1 MSRSDSR
8 PQPQSRAQYKMFV
21 PFATRWRDN
30 DQYGHMNN
38 AVYYELFDS
47 AINKFL
53 IDAAILDTAGGT
65 AVFLVASSGCNY
77 FTEVAY
83 PADVE
88 VGLAVSRIGTSA
100 VTYDLGLFVAGQD
113 TASATGFVVHVNI
126 GTEAEAAG
134 AQPMDADTRTKFA
147 PLVRQDTAI

>member
-1 MSRSDSR
+1 MSKSDSR
-8 PQPQSRAQYKMFV
+8 PQPQSRAQFKMFV

-38 AVYYELFDS
+38 AIYYELFDS

-53 IDAAILDTAGGT
+53 IDAAILHTAGGT

-83 PADVE
+83 PAEVE

-100 VTYDLGLFVAGQD
+100 VTYDLGLFVAGRD
-113 TASATGFVVHVNI
+113 TSSATGFVVHVNV
-126 GTEAEAAG
+126 GAEAEANG
-134 AQPMDADTRTKFA
+134 AMPMDAGTRMKFA
-147 PLVRQDTAI
+147 PLVFQEATL

>member
-1 MSRSDSR
+1 MTQARTKPMQKSRTDFR
-8 PQPQSRAQYKMFV
+8 MFV

-53 IDAAILDTAGGT
+53 MDAKILDTAGGT
-65 AVFLVASSGCNY
+65 GLFLVASAGCDY

-83 PADVE
+83 PSDIE
-88 VGLAVSRIGTSA
+88 VGLAIQRLGGSA
-100 VTYDLGLFVAGQD
+100 ITYDLGLFVAGQD
-113 TASATGFVVHVNI
+113 VAAATGFVVHVNV
-126 GTEAEAAG
+126 GG
-134 AQPMDADTRTKFA
+134 DDMRPLPMDADTRAKCA
-147 PLVRQDTAI
+147 PLVRDA